1 MVNYSGHECKK
12 CGIVFESNCMEDY
25 AYKVKTKEGRFYFCS
40 YKCYNEYLKEREKC
54 WKDRHAEDFENRIE
68 HKKISLYTAYR
79 YQQREKTDGLHLWF
93 R

>member
-1 MVNYSGHECKK
+1 MVESLFYKCKT
-12 CGIVFESNCMEDY
+12 CGEKFEILCENDY
-25 AYKVKTKEGRFYFCS
+25 VYKVRKDKTDYFCS
-40 YKCYNEYLKEREKC
+40 YKCYNEFLKEREKR
-54 WKDRHAEDFENRIE
+54 WKDRHAEDFEDRIE